1 MAQVARRWDV
11 PDARRK
17 TRRLRAARR
26 AGCTPGDVPLAR
38 RKTCQVRAAR
48 RAKCTPE
55 DVPRMRR
62 PGRLFLRAACVRLK
76 SVSNGATS
84 LGRQGHRASPAAPAT
99 QGACTELE
107 PRRAA
112 RKLKEGRAGARA
124 ASVCVCGGAAVVGPG
139 TPLRLPGPFA
149 SVPSRR
155 SRRPGSRELERETAG
170 NECVMAGRLW
180 SARVHLCGYRSRPH
194 PSRLFVKDKKMMT
207 ISSTVTGTG
216 SPPSSS
222 PRKRG

>member
-1 MAQVARRWDV
+1 M
-11 PDARRK
+11 
-17 TRRLRAARR
+17 
-26 AGCTPGDVPLAR
+26 
-38 RKTCQVRAAR
+38 
-48 RAKCTPE
+48 
-55 DVPRMRR
+55 
-62 PGRLFLRAACVRLK
+62 LRAACVRLS
-76 SVSNGATS
+76 SVSNGATP

-124 ASVCVCGGAAVVGPG
+124 ASACVCRGGAAVVGSG
-139 TPLRLPGPFA
+139 TPLRLPGPSA

-155 SRRPGSRELERETAG
+155 SRCSGSRELERETAG

-194 PSRLFVKDKKMMT
+194 PSRLFARVSLKSGNRESRQEDLLRVQNAVPEENSNRTNSVQRAALCSWAQGGMPDALGVKD
-207 ISSTVTGTG
+207 GC
-216 SPPSSS
+216 
-222 PRKRG
+222 PRSRDSQVQATQDDR